1 MDVKI
6 SSHSSAP
13 PPVAKQYGG
22 SVAMAL
28 AVDQRS
34 ATQTDVYLA
43 MGHDGLMR
51 VRFTDTGGGLHKN
64 KSWGPI
70 FGTGSAYEVEPPP
83 VSGGGSPPQ
92 TTRDLYGNLIL
103 EQVRSYL
110 PLGSQVTREE
120 RPFFTDVA
128 LLDTTIA
135 GHPAHQLYVA
145 VDHLYWLVFD
155 LNQPWSAD
163 QDILHHAG
171 TQFYLQA
178 SNGTA
183 TALRG
188 TPVMGADANQNAAS
202 CARTI
207 RVLDDP
213 QGAYVVVGNS
223 FTFFIRDYSDTRAEA
238 CSYDAD
244 LMWGGGPVDEVPIKR
259 DTQVFK
265 VDWDAAAGA
274 FTWSQVG
281 QFDGGGENVCAPAT
295 QELLPGRI
303 KFFYQFDADPDPD
316 VVDRGMGLALLDVQ
330 GGSNT
335 QTFQRGKDWAV
346 GKLCFS
352 VGTSPAH
359 PDLVLTADN
368 DGGLPNSGMF
378 VIEQDQ
384 ASGAW
389 DLKSLYNP
397 PAGSTTDDRGP
408 EGLLWTHPESAT
420 VVEGQELVLTSGGK
434 NANGDKRWLYAKYS
448 GVTDNSYRTVD
459 NIARS
464 EWYYLEP
471 PNDRFNNSGRVFYES
486 LDLLSRLN
494 TANKPMVGAHIQTT
508 EGVAW
513 FWRTDLEAYIAT
525 NGVANGED
533 IKVGSLAHVIRLV
546 THPEFNLLPTTGN
559 DKVPV
564 RHWWN
569 HKGCHD
575 DDVSLIGSNNP
586 ILIDVPK
593 GTEWGHYVLAVPCR
607 RLSANPDWNIFDSNW
622 TPNNCNWSMH
632 GKADW
637 LPPTGS
643 ILRDWFGHGLVQ
655 FWEIAVDAGGNYYP
669 VTTTE
674 NGVPGNTTLSRLI
687 FPDGPVAGGPR
698 SSCLV
703 VESVTIDN
711 TVYLLAAD
719 VAGHLYVYD
728 ITSIL
733 SLTDPTMN
741 IGASPLA
748 TWDTVDPTFDGLPN
762 PLFDIAVDYENGD
775 TAMLYLAERRAG
787 FEVLQFDPKQVLGGN
802 ILTDKGLVQ
811 TPGECQGVAITTL
824 GSGEKK
830 LLVADLSGGIRMYG
844 KQ

>member
-22 SVAMAL
+22 SLAMAL

-51 VRFTDTGGGLHKN
+51 VRFTDTGGGLQKN

-70 FGTGSAYEVEPPP
+70 FGTGSAYEATKPPP
-83 VSGGGSPPQ
+83 AGKTQS
-92 TTRDLYGNLIL
+92 LYGNLIL

-110 PLGSQVTREE
+110 PSLSQVTREE

-135 GHPAHQLYVA
+135 GHQAHQLYVA

-155 LNQPWSAD
+155 LDQPWGTA
-163 QDILHHAG
+163 QDILYHAG
-171 TQFYLQA
+171 TQFDLQA
-178 SNGTA
+178 SNGKA
-183 TALRG
+183 TSLLF
-188 TPVMGADANQNAAS
+188 THVVGADPNQNAAS

-207 RVLDDP
+207 RVVDDP
-213 QGAYVVVGNS
+213 QGPYVVVGNS
-223 FTFFIRDYSDTRAEA
+223 FTFFIRDYSDTRADA

-244 LMWGGGPVDEVPIKR
+244 LMWGGGPVDEVPVKR

-265 VDWDAAAGA
+265 VDWDAATGA
-274 FTWSQVG
+274 FTWTKVG
-281 QFDGGGENVCAPAT
+281 QLDGGGENVCASAT
-295 QELLPGRI
+295 QELLPGQI
-303 KFFYQFDADPDPD
+303 KFFYQFDADPAPNMK
-316 VVDRGMGLALLDVQ
+316 DRGMGLALLDVQ
-330 GGSNT
+330 GGNNT
-335 QTFQRGKDWAV
+335 QTFQRGSNWIV

-352 VGTSPAH
+352 VGTPPDH
-359 PDLVLTADN
+359 PDLVMTAGN
-368 DGGLPNSGMF
+368 DGETPNSGMF

-389 DLKSLYNP
+389 NLKSLYNP
-397 PAGSTTDDRGP
+397 PAGSTSDTRGP

-420 VVEGQELVLTSGGK
+420 IVEEQELVLTSGGK

-471 PNDRFNNSGRVFYES
+471 PNDRFNNPGRVYYES
-486 LDLLSRLN
+486 LDLLSRLKDLN
-494 TANKPMVGAHIQTT
+494 TPNKPMVGAHIQTA

-513 FWRTDLEAYIAT
+513 FWRTDLETYITT
-525 NGVANGED
+525 NNVGNGDD
-533 IKVGSLAHVIRLV
+533 ISVGDLSHVIRLV
-546 THPEFNLLPTTGN
+546 THPEFNWMVSGN
-559 DKVPV
+559 LWEEN
-564 RHWWN
+564 WWN
-569 HKGCHD
+569 HKVCHD
-575 DDVSLIGSNNP
+575 DDISLIGSNNP
-586 ILIDVPK
+586 ILIEVPK
-593 GTEWGHYVLAVPCR
+593 GTDWGHYVLAVPCR
-607 RLSANPDWNIFDSNW
+607 RLAANPDWNIFQTHWKPSS
-622 TPNNCNWSMH
+622 CNWSIE
-632 GKADW
+632 GLDTW

-655 FWEIAVDAGGNYYP
+655 FWEITTDTNGNYVP

-711 TVYLLAAD
+711 TVYLIAAD
-719 VAGHLYVYD
+719 VAGHLYIYD

-748 TWDTVDPTFDGLPN
+748 TWNTVDPTFDGLPN
-762 PLFDIAVDYENGD
+762 PLFDIAVDYGNGD
-775 TAMLYLAERRAG
+775 TAMLYLAQRRAG
-787 FEVLQFDPKQVLGGN
+787 FQVLQFDPKQVLGGD
-802 ILTDKGLVQ
+802 ILVDHGLVQ
-811 TPGECQGVAITTL
+811 TPGECQGVALTTL
-824 GSGEKK
+824 EGGEKK
-830 LLVADLSGGIRMYG
+830 LLVSDLSGGIRMYG